1 MHQGIVL
8 KTQTLVK
15 RGALVS
21 LAVGAG
27 LSECVSECVCEPEH
41 HNRSEKQE
49 ARHPNTVM
57 DSAEQLDLDLIL

>member
-1 MHQGIVL
+1 V
-8 KTQTLVK
+8 
-15 RGALVS
+15 
-21 LAVGAG
+21 
-27 LSECVSECVCEPEH
+27 CVCVRACEPEH